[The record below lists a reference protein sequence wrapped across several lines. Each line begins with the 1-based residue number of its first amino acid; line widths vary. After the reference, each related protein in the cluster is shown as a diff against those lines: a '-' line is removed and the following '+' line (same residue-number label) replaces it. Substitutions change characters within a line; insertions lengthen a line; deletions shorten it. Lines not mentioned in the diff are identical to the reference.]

1 MMTRCRWIKVGE
13 PLGGL
18 LAQLKSG
25 SILSPVGVG
34 KNEDFVGAAVAS
46 IGNFFDQH
54 HGVRTHTLA
63 EILNEHLRGLVDEVF
78 LLRFREGGFGLND
91 AVPYSKRPPRRA
103 RHDEHDLKL

>member
-1 MMTRCRWIKVGE
+1 MTGCRWIKVGE

-46 IGNFFDQH
+46 VGNFFDQN
-54 HGVRTHTLA
+54 HGVGSHTLA
-63 EILNEHLRGLVDEVF
+63 EIVDEHLRGLVDEVF
-78 LLRFREGGFGLND
+78 TPGF
-91 AVPYSKRPPRRA
+91 VRA
-103 RHDEHDLKL
+103 ASG